1 MDYEGTFDRTTWQAL
16 TAVLTLVALL
26 ATVVI
31 WRRRGAVAGL
41 RALAVA
47 MLPVA
52 AYLTGALRMF
62 FEIGE
67 AVVGF
72 VARLTFSPVVWAG
85 VVVLGVAVVLLL
97 VAGVLDRRGVGRRR
111 PREGDED
118 ASAEETA
125 RPRRAQKGAAA
136 PGRGAPGGDADPEL
150 DDIEDL
156 LRKHGIS

>member
-16 TAVLTLVALL
+16 TVVVTLAALL

-31 WRRRGAVAGL
+31 WKRRGVVAGL
-41 RALAVA
+41 RTLAVA

-67 AVVGF
+67 AVARF
-72 VARLTFSPVVWAG
+72 VTRLTFSPVVWAG

-97 VAGVLDRRGVGRRR
+97 VAGVLDRRGVGRR
-111 PREGDED
+111 PRKDG
-118 ASAEETA
+118 AAGSGEETG
-125 RPRRAQKGAAA
+125 RTRRGRKAVPA
-136 PGRGAPGGDADPEL
+136 PGRGDAGEDADPEL
-150 DDIEDL
+150 DDIESL